1 MGFLSGL
8 MGGDVGKNQ
17 LKSLKKN
24 QGLIDGFRTQGN
36 DIINTGEGQ
45 SAGALNSAIGAYQP
59 WVDAGTGALGTYQ
72 DALGLNGAEGNAR
85 ATSAFQ
91 AGPGYDFA
99 MQQGEQSAL
108 RGASAAGML
117 NSGNTLTALT
127 GFGQGLAN
135 QEYGGWLDRL
145 NGLSGQGMQGASGQA
160 AGYGGLA
167 DLYQQGTGNRLG
179 LESEVLGGT
188 MDINGQIAQIK
199 DQQAANKNGFFGSLL
214 SGGLSLGTKALTG
227 GLF

>member
-8 MGGDVGKNQ
+8 MGADVGKNQ

-24 QGLIDGFRTQGN
+24 QGLIDTFRGQGN
-36 DIINTGEGQ
+36 EIINTGEGQ
-45 SAGALNSAIGAYQP
+45 SAGAINSAIGGYQP
-59 WVDAGTGALGTYQ
+59 WVDAGEGALGTYQ

-85 ATSAFQ
+85 ATGAFQ
-91 AGPGYDFA
+91 VGPGYQFA
-99 MQQGEQSAL
+99 MGQGEQAAL

-117 NSGNTLTALT
+117 SSGNTLTALT
-127 GFGQGLAN
+127 EYGQGMAN

-145 NGLSGQGMQGASGQA
+145 NGLSGQGMQGAAGQA
-160 AGYGGLA
+160 QGYGGLA
-167 DLYQQGTGNRLG
+167 DLYQTGTGNRLS

-188 MDINGQIAQIK
+188 MDINNNTAQIK
-199 DQQAANKNGFFGSLL
+199 DQQAANKSSFFG
-214 SGGLSLGTKALTG
+214 GLIGKGLGLATKAATG